1 MDKEKKM
8 DGITGILAARLLE
21 LRAEK
26 KIKQKDAAEGLGI
39 SQGLLSHYEKGIRE
53 CGLEFLS
60 RAADYYGVTVD
71 WQLGIT
77 DDRNEMIPE
86 DPDEVFN
93 EASAEDEAEVQS
105 KLERSDKMMG
115 ASVLPVLNRKLIYN
129 GVNVLYSMLEKI
141 NSNELTSAVSDDIL
155 LAVYNGFRT
164 AYLTNP
170 AHSEDFFGLKDD
182 YYKLL
187 LAAREEG
194 LVNVINASKTA
205 NGEAVTEEGLEAEF
219 GTVLSSINNI
229 MKNSEN
235 KLRQQNYK

>member
-1 MDKEKKM
+1 MA
-8 DGITGILAARLLE
+8 ITTKTYKISHSYYSSAV
-21 LRAEK
+21 
-26 KIKQKDAAEGLGI
+26 IKQWLKQWWMVIAFPIIA
-39 SQGLLSHYEKGIRE
+39 Q
-53 CGLEFLS
+53 
-60 RAADYYGVTVD
+60 
-71 WQLGIT
+71 
-77 DDRNEMIPE
+77 
-86 DPDEVFN
+86 
-93 EASAEDEAEVQS
+93 
-105 KLERSDKMMG
+105 
-115 ASVLPVLNRKLIYN
+115 
-129 GVNVLYSMLEKI
+129 
-141 NSNELTSAVSDDIL
+141 IL

-235 KLRQQNYK
+235 KLRQQNKK